1 MEVRPSRKIGLGT
14 TEVLHL
20 WRTIL
25 SFSFFFT
32 ILYFEIDKL
41 PIVTKVL
48 TVRKWKI

>member
-20 WRTIL
+20 RRTIL
-25 SFSFFFT
+25 FFFFFT

-41 PIVTKVL
+41 PIVTKVS